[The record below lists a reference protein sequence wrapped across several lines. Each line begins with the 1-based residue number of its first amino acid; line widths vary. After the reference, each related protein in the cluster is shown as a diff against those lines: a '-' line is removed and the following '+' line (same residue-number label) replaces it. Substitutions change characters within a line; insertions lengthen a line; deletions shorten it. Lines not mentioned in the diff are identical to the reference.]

1 MSSRWIAVVTL
12 VVLVV
17 LVILGSALLPVE
29 APLLA
34 R

>member
-17 LVILGSALLPVE
+17 AVILCSALLPAE

-34 R
+34 H

>member
-12 VVLVV
+12 LVLV
-17 LVILGSALLPVE
+17 LAVILGSSLLPAD

>member
-12 VVLVV
+12 VVLVMA
-17 LVILGSALLPVE
+17 VILGSALLPTE